1 MMGEKKKKEKK
12 KEKMGGEKTLL
23 MGVELRKRGGKKI
36 DWAQVLSP

>member
-1 MMGEKKKKEKK
+1 MMGEKKKEKK
-12 KEKMGGEKTLL
+12 EEKMGGEKTLL